1 MLGWICGRIIDM
13 RYPFWRIG
21 VFAAACVA
29 PVLWVYQAWIFALG
43 PDPGKILVDRLGL
56 GTLILLLITLAM
68 TPLQRLS
75 GWPGWIA
82 VRRQL
87 GLWCFAYVFMHMSA
101 YAVFILGLD
110 WAQLGVELVKRPY
123 IIVGSLAFLCLLV
136 LAVTSNRYSQR
147 RLGVRWKQ
155 LHRLVYL
162 ILGLGLLH
170 MLWIVRADLK
180 EWALYAS
187 IGALL
192 LLLRVPMIARRIPRL
207 IGPKRSIVT
216 KA

>member
-1 MLGWICGRIIDM
+1 M
-13 RYPFWRIG
+13 RYPLWRVG
-21 VFAAACVA
+21 VFVAACTP
-29 PVLWVYQAWIFALG
+29 PVLWLYQAWIFALG

-56 GTLILLLITLAM
+56 TTLILLLITLAM
-68 TPLQRLS
+68 TPLQKLT

-87 GLWCFAYVFMHMSA
+87 GLWCFAYVVMHMSA

-123 IIVGSLAFLCLLV
+123 IFVGSLAFLCLLT

-147 RLGVRWKQ
+147 RLGARWKK
-155 LHRLVYL
+155 LHRLVYV

-180 EWALYAS
+180 EWSIYAL
-187 IGALL
+187 IGAGLL
-192 LLLRVPMIARRIPRL
+192 ILRIPVIARRIPRL
-207 IGPKRSIVT
+207 KVQKAQSVT

>member
-1 MLGWICGRIIDM
+1 M
-13 RYPFWRIG
+13 RFVFWRCA
-21 VFAAACVA
+21 VFIAAAVW
-29 PVLWVYQAWIFALG
+29 PLLWLYEAWSSALG
-43 PDPGKILVDRLGL
+43 PDPGKVLVDRLGL
-56 GTLILLLITLAM
+56 GTLTLLLITLGM

-87 GLWCFAYVFMHMSA
+87 GLWSFAYAALHLSA
-101 YAVFILGLD
+101 YLVFVLGLD
-110 WAQLGVELVKRPY
+110 WSQLGVELSKRPY
-123 IIVGSLAFLCLLV
+123 IIVGSLGLVGLLV

-147 RLGVRWKQ
+147 RLGVRWKK
-155 LHRLVYL
+155 LHRLVYG

-180 EWALYAS
+180 EWAIYAS

-192 LLLRVPMIARRIPRL
+192 LVLRVPAIARRIPRL
-207 IGPKRSIVT
+207 KGKKAPSAT

>member
-1 MLGWICGRIIDM
+1 M
-13 RYPFWRIG
+13 RYPFWRLG
-21 VFAAACVA
+21 VFIVAAIW
-29 PVLWVYQAWIFALG
+29 PLLWLYQAWASALG
-43 PDPGKILVDRLGL
+43 PDPGKVLVDRLGL
-56 GTLILLLITLAM
+56 GTLIFLLITLSM
-68 TPLQRLS
+68 TPLQKLT
-75 GWPGWIA
+75 GWAGWIA

-87 GLWCFAYVFMHMSA
+87 GLWCFAYVVLHLSA

-110 WAQLGVELVKRPY
+110 WSQLGVELRKRPY
-123 IIVGSLAFLCLLV
+123 IIVGSLGFLGLLA
-136 LAVTSNRYSQR
+136 LAVTSNRFSQR
-147 RLGVRWKQ
+147 RLGSRWKK

-180 EWALYAS
+180 EWSIYAS

-192 LLLRVPMIARRIPRL
+192 LLLRLPPVTRRIPRL
-207 IGPKRSIVT
+207 MVKKPSSAT